1 MYTEAFMDRLQ
12 IYLDSDLNRRL
23 DALVYRLKTSKA
35 SLIRDGVRMLLN
47 ERATLNEEPLM
58 GLKKLAGRSGR
69 KDVSQRHDAYL
80 AGLRRSRGS

>member
-1 MYTEAFMDRLQ
+1 MERLQ
-12 IYLDSDLNRRL
+12 IYLDSDLNRML
-23 DALVYRLKTSKA
+23 NTLVCRLKMSKA
-35 SLIRDGVRMLLN
+35 SLIRDGVRMLLK
-47 ERATLNEEPLM
+47 ERATLEEEPLM